1 MEQPLTLH
9 WQSAKRYY
17 TAMLTPDLFGGWV
30 LVTDTGDR
38 DRRDGR
44 VQRKPVPDYPRGL
57 DALRQLRH
65 RRRRE
70 GYTLCSSSFT
80 EFERM
85 DVHSID
91 LRAAESAALQRV
103 FSEWDTPA
111 EQQSVLLGIG
121 AKALED
127 FLDGK
132 ALADEPGLQLR
143 ARHLLAI
150 HKALRLR
157 LGSIELVRPWLRHPR
172 PELAGR
178 TPLEL
183 MLGPLDELARLRAK
197 VACISD
203 LAVRCTQQHAPA
215 K

>member
-1 MEQPLTLH
+1 MEQALTLH

-44 VQRKPVPDYPRGL
+44 VQRKPVNDYPHGL

-70 GYTLCSSSFT
+70 GYILCSSSFT

-85 DVHSID
+85 DFHSLD
-91 LRAAESAALQRV
+91 LRAAESDALQRV
-103 FSEWDTPA
+103 FNEWAIPV
-111 EQQSVLLGIG
+111 EQQPILLGIG
-121 AKALED
+121 AKALEGL
-127 FLDGK
+127 LDGK
-132 ALADEPGLQLR
+132 PLADEPALRLR

-150 HKALRLR
+150 HKALRVR
-157 LGSIELVRPWLRHPR
+157 LGSTELVQSWLRYPR
-172 PELAGR
+172 QELAGR
-178 TPLEL
+178 APLDA
-183 MLGPLDELARLRAK
+183 MLGALDELASLREKIAR
-197 VACISD
+197 VSD
-203 LAVRCTQQHAPA
+203 LAERCTQ
-215 K
+215 